1 MWKALVGFLVFA
13 AIALFFI
20 FKAGDKMDMQGE
32 AGAHAGVASEHVS
45 APANPAPATTPA
57 SVPAAPVTEAAASTA
72 SVPAPAPAPATTD
85 ASSAASAGASK

>member
-32 AGAHAGVASEHVS
+32 AGAHSGTATEHTS
-45 APANPAPATTPA
+45 APAA
-57 SVPAAPVTEAAASTA
+57 SAAA
-72 SVPAPAPAPATTD
+72 SVPAPVVDAAASTPAVETAPA
-85 ASSAASAGASK
+85 AASAAASK

>member
-45 APANPAPATTPA
+45 APAA
-57 SVPAAPVTEAAASTA
+57 SVVSSASVVEAAAS
-72 SVPAPAPAPATTD
+72 
-85 ASSAASAGASK
+85 AASASTMPTAPEASAAAPASAGK

>member
-32 AGAHAGVASEHVS
+32 AGAHAGGASEHVS

-72 SVPAPAPAPATTD
+72 SVPTPATTD

>member
-32 AGAHAGVASEHVS
+32 AGAHAGAASEHVS
-45 APANPAPATTPA
+45 APAA
-57 SVPAAPVTEAAASTA
+57 SAAAST
-72 SVPAPAPAPATTD
+72 PAPVVE
-85 ASSAASAGASK
+85 SAASVASTPTVDATAAAASGASK

>member
-32 AGAHAGVASEHVS
+32 AGAHAGAASEHVS
-45 APANPAPATTPA
+45 TPA
-57 SVPAAPVTEAAASTA
+57 ASAAAST
-72 SVPAPAPAPATTD
+72 PAPVVDTAA
-85 ASSAASAGASK
+85 SAASAASVPTVDATPAAASASASK

>member
-32 AGAHAGVASEHVS
+32 AGAHTGAASEQVS
-45 APANPAPATTPA
+45 APPASAVASTPAPVVDAA
-57 SVPAAPVTEAAASTA
+57 SAASTA
-72 SVPAPAPAPATTD
+72 SVPTTPVVEASPA
-85 ASSAASAGASK
+85 AASASASK

>member
-32 AGAHAGVASEHVS
+32 AGAHAGVASEHIS
-45 APANPAPATTPA
+45 APEPAASAVASTPVPVTEATTPA
-57 SVPAAPVTEAAASTA
+57 SAEAMPAAAS
-72 SVPAPAPAPATTD
+72 
-85 ASSAASAGASK
+85 ASASK

>member
-32 AGAHAGVASEHVS
+32 AGAHSGAASEHAS
-45 APANPAPATTPA
+45 APAASAA
-57 SVPAAPVTEAAASTA
+57 SVATSTVEAAATA
-72 SVPAPAPAPATTD
+72 SSSASAVEVTPA
-85 ASSAASAGASK
+85 ASSAASVVSK

>member
-32 AGAHAGVASEHVS
+32 AGAHTGAASEEVS
-45 APANPAPATTPA
+45 APAA
-57 SVPAAPVTEAAASTA
+57 SAAA
-72 SVPAPAPAPATTD
+72 SVPAPVVD
-85 ASSAASAGASK
+85 AAASAASVPATPAVEASAAAASASAGK

>member
-32 AGAHAGVASEHVS
+32 AGAHAGAASEQVS
-45 APANPAPATTPA
+45 APAASAAASMPAPAVVDTTA
-57 SVPAAPVTEAAASTA
+57 
-72 SVPAPAPAPATTD
+72 
-85 ASSAASAGASK
+85 SAASAASTPAVEAAATSASAASK

>member
-32 AGAHAGVASEHVS
+32 AGAHTGAASAEHAASDPAS
-45 APANPAPATTPA
+45 APASRNPWRRP
-57 SVPAAPVTEAAASTA
+57 
-72 SVPAPAPAPATTD
+72 
-85 ASSAASAGASK
+85 

>member
-32 AGAHAGVASEHVS
+32 AGAHSGAASEHVS
-45 APANPAPATTPA
+45 TPAASAAASTPAP
-57 SVPAAPVTEAAASTA
+57 VVEAAASVASTPTVDATA
-72 SVPAPAPAPATTD
+72 A
-85 ASSAASAGASK
+85 AASGASK